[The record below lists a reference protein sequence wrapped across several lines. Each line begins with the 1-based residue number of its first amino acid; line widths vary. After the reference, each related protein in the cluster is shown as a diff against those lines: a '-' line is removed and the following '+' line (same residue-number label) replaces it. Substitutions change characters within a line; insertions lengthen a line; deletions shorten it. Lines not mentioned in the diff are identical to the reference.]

1 MSFKRQPCCS
11 HHAHN
16 TMQRLWRPPIADTL
30 CQNPPPMGLPTL
42 ACRLGYSTLHRKISH
57 VHLVPLNVGENAQ
70 NGVLDGRKVRTMA
83 DCAVLSVPAASTPTQ
98 ERWNRGRIRGETG
111 KTHFW
116 SMLQNRCSVT
126 PCLRGHIFERR
137 SGRAWWGCAVLGF
150 LARSMRREYAAMR
163 RPYHPGS
170 RDQAVVVT
178 R

>member
-1 MSFKRQPCCS
+1 VSFKRQPCCS

-30 CQNPPPMGLPTL
+30 CQNPPPIGLPTL

-57 VHLVPLNVGENAQ
+57 VHLVPLNVGVERAKRCSRRQ
-70 NGVLDGRKVRTMA
+70 ESAHNGRRR
-83 DCAVLSVPAASTPTQ
+83 SVELPEASTPTQ
-98 ERWNRGRIRGETG
+98 ERWHRGRIRGETG

-126 PCLRGHIFERR
+126 PCLRGQIFELR